1 MHISIILFF
10 GFLIGVAAIGFLA
23 GYFISSLFRDMER
36 RDVEMLERILATLQ
50 ILSTLIDQL
59 DVQTAQNIFFAISKE
74 TYAKVNE
81 KASSG
86 DVTSKKW
93 IESFRSL
100 AQYLN
105 VNVE

>member
-1 MHISIILFF
+1 MKRKQINRMMQELEN
-10 GFLIGVAAIGFLA
+10 LP
-23 GYFISSLFRDMER
+23 E
-36 RDVEMLERILATLQ
+36 DVEILERILVALQ

-59 DVQTAQNIFFAISKE
+59 DVQTAQNVFFVINKE
-74 TYAKVNE
+74 TYNKINE
-81 KASSG
+81 KASAG

-105 VNVE
+105 VNIE